1 MVTGFEVFGAVSGAL
16 ATLNLVRQ
24 LLESVCTV
32 AKDWAK
38 SGNKLLE
45 VHDGFQIFIV
55 RLETWSEKTWSIDAE
70 FNDDVGKAFWGE
82 AGWRSISIQLAYI
95 DKVAEEFLVVF
106 KKAADPAIIEQ
117 LLPQYA
123 SLLARAEQARSE
135 DEHDRTGLSTR
146 RGDSVR
152 KLRELGDRL
161 TKILNPVH
169 RVKIIIRQAPVLLDM
184 LAALDARF
192 LLLERDANAFY
203 ETQYPTVPRSAPQ
216 QQRLS
221 TAEGSMLLRNIKA
234 TKAASEALY
243 RACGNLTNEVCT
255 IDHRRA
261 EGEGLPKLEMNLLAA
276 EPRFHSKDDG
286 KGFTMRYHLV
296 LTSPEMENEL
306 EVLVEG
312 PLHSPQLL
320 QAHIAEDFAEACRH
334 IQVGR
339 QCYFE
344 ADLDINSRTATMF
357 RLSSPLDPLRPWE
370 TKSIHLSGLLGAIED
385 MTSFQASGQFPYTER
400 LNLAFKVAECGLL
413 LIGTSWLSSID
424 SRNVQ
429 RLSDPSWKTKRRFIF
444 EVKATENEHLANVE
458 PHLFKIGKLLAEI
471 AMGLPVRRIVT
482 FDGPHGPE
490 LDLVISVKI
499 EEKKEMRAMPAVEV
513 EQRAR
518 QAMGL
523 SYSKAVAFCLQQS
536 SDAQKENWGR
546 LVEFGTWKEKEEAY
560 MKLLAN
566 YHTSVYLP

>member
-16 ATLNLVRQ
+16 GTLNLVRQ
-24 LLESVCTV
+24 LLESVYTV
-32 AKDWAK
+32 GKDWAE
-38 SGNKLLE
+38 SGRKLLE

-55 RLETWSEKTWSIDAE
+55 RLETWSERTWSIDAE
-70 FNDDVGKAFWGE
+70 FNDDVGKAFWGDS
-82 AGWRSISIQLAYI
+82 GWRSISIQLAHI
-95 DKVAEEFLVVF
+95 DKTAEEFLVVF
-106 KKAADPAIIEQ
+106 KKAADPAIIEK
-117 LLPQYA
+117 LLPQHGN
-123 SLLARAEQARSE
+123 LLARAEQARSE
-135 DEHDRTGLSTR
+135 EEHDRTGLSTR

-161 TKILNPVH
+161 TKCLSPVSK
-169 RVKIIIRQAPVLLDM
+169 VNLIISRAPVLLDM

-203 ETQYPTVPRSAPQ
+203 ESQHPTVPRSVPQ

-221 TAEGSMLLRNIKA
+221 TAEGTMLLRNIKA

-243 RACGNLTNEVCT
+243 RACGNLKNEVCT
-255 IDHRRA
+255 IDHRRV

-276 EPRFHSKDDG
+276 EPRFHSNDDW
-286 KGFTMRYHLV
+286 KGFAMRYHLV

-312 PLHSPQLL
+312 PLHAPQL
-320 QAHIAEDFAEACRH
+320 QAEIADDFAEACRH
-334 IQVGR
+334 IRVGR

-344 ADLDINSRTATMF
+344 ADLEINSRSATMF

-444 EVKATENEHLANVE
+444 AVKATENEHLANVE
-458 PHLFKIGKLLAEI
+458 PHLFRIGKLLAEI
-471 AMGLPVRRIVT
+471 AMGLPVRHIAT
-482 FDGPHGPE
+482 FDGPQGPE

-499 EEKKEMRAMPAVEV
+499 EETKEMRAMPAVEV
-513 EQRAR
+513 EQRVR

-546 LVEFGTWKEKEEAY
+546 LLEFGTWKEKEEAY

-566 YHTSVYLP
+566 YHKLVYLP